1 MPVIPLGDDN
11 PHGDSS
17 PLNWCF
23 ILAALGVTAFAVLK
37 DHNLSLDALS
47 PFLLPEETRFPLAL
61 EDIKFFIGGLFI
73 HQNPW
78 QMTLYLY
85 MLWMLGDNIEYAMG
99 HVRYG
104 VFFLLCGFGGLG
116 VQLWLAHQDNTLL
129 FTGMGTAAFAVTGAY
144 IACFP
149 RIQINILWFFEEN
162 YLSVKSLPLMFLFAD
177 ILAGLWYMAG
187 SLKDITG
194 LPVLQ
199 HITLLAIHA
208 AAFAVGYGLFFIFR
222 DKSVVIE
229 MPSHFRTRVVRTGG
243 SDDWR

>member
-23 ILAALGVTAFAVLK
+23 ILAALGVMAFAVFK
-37 DHNLSLDALS
+37 DHNVSLDALS
-47 PFLLPEETRFPLAL
+47 PFLLSEDTRFPLAL
-61 EDIKFFIGGLFI
+61 TEIKIFLGGLFI

-78 QMTLYLY
+78 QMALYLY

-99 HVRYG
+99 HVRYT
-104 VFFLLCGFGGLG
+104 VFFLLCGFGGLAA
-116 VQLWLAHQDNTLL
+116 QMWLAHHDNTLL
-129 FTGMGTAAFAVTGAY
+129 FTGMGAAAFAVTGAY

-149 RIQINILWFFEEN
+149 KIQINILWFFEEN
-162 YLSVKSLPLMFLFAD
+162 YLSVKSLPVMFLLAD

-187 SLKDITG
+187 TFKDIPS

-208 AAFAVGYGLFFIFR
+208 VFFAIGYGLYFVFR
-222 DKSVVIE
+222 DKSVVID
-229 MPSHFRTRVVRTGG
+229 MPSHFRTRIVRTGG